1 MKIELT
7 FEEANL
13 VFNFS
18 DAFYGLKVNLND
30 DRFIQS
36 LYDGDKQTL
45 DYLLGLVKNLLT
57 PKTLTYLD
65 SNAEENNE
73 D

>member
-1 MKIELT
+1 MRIELT

-13 VFNFS
+13 VSNFS

-30 DRFIQS
+30 EKFIQS

-45 DYLLGLVKNLLT
+45 DYLLGLGKNFLT
-57 PKTLTYLD
+57 SKTLTYLD
-65 SNAEENNE
+65 SNAEENDE
-73 D
+73 G

>member
-7 FEEANL
+7 FEEVNL

-30 DRFIQS
+30 DKFIQS

-57 PKTLTYLD
+57 PKTLTYLN
-65 SNAEENNE
+65 SNVEENNE